1 MLIWVLQEADTKTCK
16 KFTGEA
22 LMGKW
27 EGSQRRLVEPSDSGA
42 CLTPKWERGEEG
54 IKERRIWGQ
63 GSFALGLGAV
73 SQSQLCNHGW

>member
-1 MLIWVLQEADTKTCK
+1 MFIWVLQEADTKTCK

-27 EGSQRRLVEPSDSGA
+27 EGSQRRLVEPSDYGA

-54 IKERRIWGQ
+54 IKERRKGGKEEGMEGRRTKAAAQ
-63 GSFALGLGAV
+63 F
-73 SQSQLCNHGW
+73 